1 MFIVLLKYT
10 QPLEVIDSLMG
21 EHVRF
26 LRRHIKEKVFIVAGR
41 QVPRRGGVI
50 FARGQDR
57 DEIEAIMRQD
67 PFCLANAAEFEV
79 IQFRSSLYH
88 GDFKPWIDS

>member
-1 MFIVLLKYT
+1 MKCIVERAPGSEGEEMFIVLLKYT

-50 FARGQDR
+50 FARGSTP
-57 DEIEAIMRQD
+57 
-67 PFCLANAAEFEV
+67 PFMSA
-79 IQFRSSLYH
+79 
-88 GDFKPWIDS
+88 